1 MSRRIT
7 PERFYSVTWL
17 ETKEAERKAE
27 ERWHTVGLLAG
38 GVLAGILAWVAFYVI
53 VGNP

>member
-1 MSRRIT
+1 MSPRRIT

-27 ERWHTVGLLAG
+27 ERWHFVGIMAG
-38 GVLAGILAWVAFYVI
+38 SVLACVLAWVAFAVV
-53 VGNP
+53 VGP